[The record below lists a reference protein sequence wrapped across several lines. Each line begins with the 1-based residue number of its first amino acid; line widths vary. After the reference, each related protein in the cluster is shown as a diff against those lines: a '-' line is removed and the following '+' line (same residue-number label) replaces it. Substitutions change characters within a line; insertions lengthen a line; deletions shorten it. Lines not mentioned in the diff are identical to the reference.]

1 VKAVRGIMI
10 LVLVALLTAA
20 FVAPASAT
28 AQWSRK
34 YKLSCQTCHSAFPRL
49 NYYGQRF
56 MRNGYQDPDST
67 VPDGDEKGKTEL
79 NDITFIDKIGNLL
92 GVRLNVNALQYRTN
106 VLEEVSP
113 DEGVDNEVTDQLS
126 LGSTGWV
133 QLFVA
138 GSIAENKSIFIEME
152 FTDEKYHYSWYKFGF
167 HNLFDTSLA
176 NVIVGNVPA
185 RDYGAYPNRLRI
197 MGPVKG
203 DVFGIKSSQGARKDT
218 LNEAALNASGSR
230 PGIQYYGYQGPVLV
244 WGGVSPGDNGETK
257 NIGLDFNDKIHY
269 WGGLRLEVTEEMGL
283 PIEGSAVS
291 AWYYKG
297 TDTSPK
303 PKLAPGRSQEFGP
316 ASNDYT
322 RMSFETEIR
331 AGDFEVMAAYLV
343 GKDENWDLHVDE
355 DEWVEVEYSGISVV
369 GGYMQ
374 ETPVG
379 LMHYCLQ
386 YDSVTSDDVS
396 DLEVTY
402 VTPSISF
409 FPRENIRIGLYGR
422 FDMTDGREDDKKK
435 HDIFL
440 NIRTM
445 F

>member
-1 VKAVRGIMI
+1 MNATRSI
-10 LVLVALLTAA
+10 LIVVLVTVLVAV
-20 FVAPASAT
+20 FVVPASAT

-34 YKLSCQTCHSAFPRL
+34 YNLSCRTCHSAFPRL

-56 MRNGYQDPDST
+56 MRNGYQDPDNAMA
-67 VPDGDEKGKTEL
+67 DGDETKKQL

-92 GVRLNVNALQYRTN
+92 GVRLNLNVFEYKTNAI
-106 VLEEVSP
+106 EEVSGEE
-113 DEGVDNEVTDQLS
+113 DVENELKSQLS
-126 LGSTGWV
+126 FGNTGWV

-138 GSIAENKSIFIEME
+138 GSIAENQSIFIEME
-152 FTDEKYHYSWYKFGF
+152 FTDEKYHYSWYKYGF
-167 HNLFDTSLA
+167 HNLFDTSMA

-203 DVFGIKSSQGARKDT
+203 DVFNIKSSQGANKSNLD
-218 LNEAALNASGSR
+218 EAALNTSGSR
-230 PGIQYYGYQGPVLV
+230 PGIQYYGYQGPFVV
-244 WGGVSPGDNGETK
+244 WGGVSPGDNGATS
-257 NIGLDFNDKIHY
+257 NIGRDLNDKIHY
-269 WGGLRLEVTEEMGL
+269 WGGLRLEATEDMGL

-297 TDTSPK
+297 TDTAS
-303 PKLAPGRSQEFGP
+303 APAEEERSEFGP
-316 ASNDYT
+316 VMNDYT

-331 AGDFEVMAAYLV
+331 AGDFEVMAVYLM
-343 GKDENWDLHVDE
+343 GKDENWDLTVE
-355 DEWVEVEYSGISVV
+355 DQLEIEYSGFSVV

-374 ETPVG
+374 ETSAG

-386 YDSVTSDDVS
+386 YDSVSSDDVS
-396 DLEVTY
+396 DLEVAY

-422 FDMTDGREDDKKK
+422 FEMTDGLEDEEKSN
-435 HDIFL
+435 DIFL
-440 NIRTM
+440 NVRTM

>member
-1 VKAVRGIMI
+1 MKAVRGIMI

-56 MRNGYQDPDST
+56 MRNGYQDPDNM
-67 VPDGDEKGKTEL
+67 VPDGDETGKTAL

-92 GVRLNVNALQYRTN
+92 GVRLNVNALQYKTN
-106 VLEEVSP
+106 VLEEVSA
-113 DEGVDNEVTDQLS
+113 DEGVDNEVKDQLS

-138 GSIAENKSIFIEME
+138 GSIAKNKSIFIEME

-185 RDYGAYPNRLRI
+185 RDYGAYPNRLRV

-203 DVFGIKSSQGARKDT
+203 DVFNIKSSQGANKGNLD
-218 LNEAALNASGSR
+218 EAALNASGSR

-244 WGGVSPGDNGETK
+244 WGGVSPGDNGATS
-257 NIGLDFNDKIHY
+257 NIGRDLNDKLHY
-269 WGGLRLEVTEEMGL
+269 WGGLRLEATEDMDL

-297 TDTSPK
+297 TDTASDPD
-303 PKLAPGRSQEFGP
+303 ARSEYGP
-316 ASNDYT
+316 VVNDYT

-331 AGDFEVMAAYLV
+331 VGDFEVMAVYLM
-343 GKDENWDLHVDE
+343 GKDENWDLTVDDPLE
-355 DEWVEVEYSGISVV
+355 IEYSGISVV

-422 FDMTDGREDDKKK
+422 LDMTDGRGDDEKE
-435 HDIFL
+435 HDVFL

>member
-1 VKAVRGIMI
+1 MKAVRGIMI
-10 LVLVALLTAA
+10 VVLVALLTAA

-56 MRNGYQDPDST
+56 MRNGYQDPDDT
-67 VPDGDEKGKTEL
+67 VPDGDETGKTAL

-92 GVRLNVNALQYRTN
+92 GVRLNVNPVQYRTN
-106 VLEEVSP
+106 VLEEVSA
-113 DEGVDNEVTDQLS
+113 DAGVDNKVKDQLS

-138 GSIAENKSIFIEME
+138 GSIAKNKSIFIEME

-167 HNLFDTSLA
+167 HNIFDTSMA
-176 NVIVGNVPA
+176 NLIVGNVPA

-203 DVFGIKSSQGARKDT
+203 DVFGVKSSGGATSDD
-218 LNEAALNASGSR
+218 LDEAALNASGSR

-244 WGGVSPGDNGETK
+244 WGGVSPGDNGATS
-257 NIGLDFNDKIHY
+257 NIGRDLNDKVHY
-269 WGGLRLEVTEEMGL
+269 WGGLRLEATEDMDL

-291 AWYYKG
+291 VWYYRG
-297 TDTSPK
+297 TDTGHELTK
-303 PKLAPGRSQEFGP
+303 ERSEFGP
-316 ASNDYT
+316 SYNDYT
-322 RMSFETEIR
+322 RMSVETEIR
-331 AGDFEVMAAYLV
+331 AGDFEVMAAYLM
-343 GKDENWDLHVDE
+343 GKDENWELHADE
-355 DEWVEVEYSGISVV
+355 EDWLGIKYSGYSVV

-374 ETPVG
+374 ETPAG

-386 YDSVTSDDVS
+386 YDNVTSDDVS

-402 VTPSISF
+402 VTPSVSF

-422 FDMTDGREDDKKK
+422 LDMTDRREDEEKQ

>member
-1 VKAVRGIMI
+1 MKAVRGIMI

-56 MRNGYQDPDST
+56 MRNGYQDPDNM
-67 VPDGDEKGKTEL
+67 VPDGDETGKTAL

-92 GVRLNVNALQYRTN
+92 GVRLNINALQYRTN
-106 VLEEVSP
+106 AIEEVSA
-113 DEGVDNEVTDQLS
+113 DEGVDNEVKDQLS
-126 LGSTGWV
+126 FGSTGWV

-138 GSIAENKSIFIEME
+138 GSIAKNKSIFIEME

-167 HNLFDTSLA
+167 HNIFDSSLA

-203 DVFGIKSSQGARKDT
+203 DVFGIKSSGGATSDD
-218 LNEAALNASGSR
+218 LDEAALNASGSR

-244 WGGVSPGDNGETK
+244 WGGVSPGDNGATS
-257 NIGLDFNDKIHY
+257 NIGRDLNDKIHY
-269 WGGLRLEVTEEMGL
+269 WGGLRLEATEEMGL

-297 TDTSPK
+297 TDTGHELTK
-303 PKLAPGRSQEFGP
+303 ARSEFGP
-316 ASNDYT
+316 SYNDYT
-322 RMSFETEIR
+322 RMSFETEVR
-331 AGDFEVMAAYLV
+331 AGDFEVMAAYLM
-343 GKDENWDLHVDE
+343 GKDENWALHTDE
-355 DEWVEVEYSGISVV
+355 DNWLEIEYSGISVV

-374 ETPVG
+374 ETPAG

-386 YDSVTSDDVS
+386 YDNVTSDDVS

-422 FDMTDGREDDKKK
+422 FDMTDGRAGDEKAN
-435 HDIFL
+435 DIFL